1 MRSEHPASEAEDVI
15 KRGRV
20 LGGLEV
26 TRALGDACYK
36 WPLEVQELWVPDIS
50 FVSHALRF

>member
-1 MRSEHPASEAEDVI
+1 MI